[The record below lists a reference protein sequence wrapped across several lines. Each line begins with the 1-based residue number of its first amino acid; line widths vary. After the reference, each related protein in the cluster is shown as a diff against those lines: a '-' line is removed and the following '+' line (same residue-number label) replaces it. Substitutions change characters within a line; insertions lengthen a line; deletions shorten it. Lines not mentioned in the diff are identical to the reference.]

1 MSSSS
6 AQSLV
11 MRNLELLRA
20 IKDTVD
26 GLVADTDLVTSISRT
41 YAELKSKL
49 LSNTTEIDPSGR
61 I

>member
-20 IKDTVD
+20 IEDTVD